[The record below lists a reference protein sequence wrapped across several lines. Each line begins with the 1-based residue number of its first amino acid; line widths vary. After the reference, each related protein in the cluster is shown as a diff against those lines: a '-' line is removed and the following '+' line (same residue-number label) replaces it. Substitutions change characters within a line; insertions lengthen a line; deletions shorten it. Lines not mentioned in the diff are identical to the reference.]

1 MKLNELFKQTSLRV
15 QRSPNAKECH
25 PNGDSPRTI
34 HIHAQEDWILK
45 GWTVPTDEK
54 EAQPQQSELHMRPGV
69 YSFEFPPHSPNLTL
83 IIIDPDPGGWE

>member
-1 MKLNELFKQTSLRV
+1 MKRHELFEQTPPLV
-15 QRSPNAKECH
+15 QPSSAAKSYQLK
-25 PNGDSPRTI
+25 GDRPRTI

-54 EAQPQQSELHMRPGV
+54 EALPQQSELHMRPGV

-83 IIIDPDPGGWE
+83 IIIDPDPGSWE